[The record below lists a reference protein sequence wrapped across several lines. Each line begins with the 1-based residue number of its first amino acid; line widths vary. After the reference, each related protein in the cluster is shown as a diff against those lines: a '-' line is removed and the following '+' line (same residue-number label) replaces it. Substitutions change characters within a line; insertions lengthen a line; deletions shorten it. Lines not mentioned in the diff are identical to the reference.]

1 MRLRRTLTPL
11 FLALPLALA
20 AAAAPRPA
28 DAQIAAALS
37 ITVAPPALPIYAQ
50 PAIPAPGY
58 MWTPGYWAWG
68 PAGYYW
74 VPGTWVLPPAA
85 GLLWTPGYWGWAD
98 GVFAWHAG
106 YWGPHIGFYGGVN
119 YGFGYGGVGYE
130 GGYWANGAFF
140 YNTAV
145 NNVRGVRVAHVYNKT
160 VVNNVTRVSYNGGAG
175 GLAARPNAQE
185 EAAMH
190 EAHRGPTA
198 LQSQHERVASAN
210 PQLRASVNHG
220 TPAKAFAATRRP
232 AQTPAPQAHNAPAR
246 PAGGP
251 PNQHPP
257 GAPGNVRPAAAG
269 AHEPAPAPGHAPPKT
284 TAEERPGGGP
294 GGGGDERPHD

>member
-11 FLALPLALA
+11 LFALPLAIA
-20 AAAAPRPA
+20 GAAAPRPA
-28 DAQIAAALS
+28 DAQVAASLS
-37 ITVAPPALPIYAQ
+37 ITVAPPALPVYVQ
-50 PAIPAPGY
+50 PPIPAPGY

-74 VPGTWVLPPAA
+74 VPGTWVLPPAV
-85 GLLWTPGYWGWAD
+85 GLLWTPGYWGWAG

-119 YGFGYGGVGYE
+119 YGFGYGGVGFE
-130 GGYWANGAFF
+130 GGYWAHGAFF

-145 NNVRGVRVAHVYNKT
+145 NNVHGAAFHNVYNKT
-160 VVNNVTRVSYNGGAG
+160 VVNNVNVTRVSFNGGTG
-175 GLAARPNAQE
+175 GLTARPNAQE

-198 LQSQHERVASAN
+198 LQAQHERVASTN

-220 TPAKAFAATRRP
+220 TPAAAFAATRRP
-232 AQTPAPQAHNAPAR
+232 EQAPQAHNAPAH
-246 PAGGP
+246 PAGQAGA
-251 PNQHPP
+251 QHPP
-257 GAPGNVRPAAAG
+257 GAPGNNVHPAATAKQ
-269 AHEPAPAPGHAPPKT
+269 PTKAPNR
-284 TAEERPGGGP
+284 TAEEHPN
-294 GGGGDERPHD
+294 GGGDNDEHHHD